1 MLIVIFAIA
10 KQKVQFLVFEMNNPY
25 QKPRGQWDLELAK
38 S

>member
-10 KQKVQFLVFEMNNPY
+10 KRKVQFLVFEMTDPY
-25 QKPRGQWDLELAK
+25 LKIAWRMGPGT